1 MKRLA
6 LIVLAAAMLA
16 PAAGRAET
24 ARGDGAHAARVRAPT
39 RLLVE
44 AREFNL
50 ALSRSRVRPGTAIV
64 QLANRGEDPHD
75 LRLARIGGGGTARI
89 AETLPGDVGEWEGR
103 LRRGRYRVYCT
114 LEGHR
119 AAGMR
124 GVLTV
129 R

>member
-1 MKRLA
+1 MRLA
-6 LIVLAAAMLA
+6 ALLVLAIALLGVESAAAA
-16 PAAGRAET
+16 PA
-24 ARGDGAHAARVRAPT
+24 

-44 AREFNL
+44 GREYNL
-50 ALSRSRVRPGTAIV
+50 TLSRGKLKPGRAII

-75 LRLARIGGGGTARI
+75 LAIARIGGHRRGTI
-89 AETLPGDVGEWEGR
+89 AKTLPGELGEWEGT
-103 LRRGRYRVYCT
+103 LRRGRYRLFCT

-124 GVLTV
+124 ATLRV

>member
-1 MKRLA
+1 MRRAVLVVALLA
-6 LIVLAAAMLA
+6 FGATPAEAA
-16 PAAGRAET
+16 PS
-24 ARGDGAHAARVRAPT
+24 

-50 ALSRSRVRPGTAIV
+50 TLSRARIEPGRAIV

-75 LRLARIGGGGTARI
+75 LRITRVGGRRRGAI
-89 AETLPGDVGEWEGR
+89 SDVAPGEVGEWSGR
-103 LRRGRYRVYCT
+103 LRRGRYRLVCT

-119 AAGMR
+119 ALGMR
-124 GVLTV
+124 AVLRV

>member
-1 MKRLA
+1 MA
-6 LIVLAAAMLA
+6 LAAAPAEAA
-16 PAAGRAET
+16 PS
-24 ARGDGAHAARVRAPT
+24 

-50 ALSRSRVRPGTAIV
+50 VLSRPSVEAGQAIV

-75 LRLARIGGGGTARI
+75 LRLRRIGGRGGGSV
-89 AETLPGDVGEWEGR
+89 AETLPGEVGEWEGR
-103 LRRGRYRVYCT
+103 LRRGRYRLVCT

-119 AAGMR
+119 ALGMR
-124 GVLTV
+124 AVLRV

>member
-1 MKRLA
+1 VRRTALLA
-6 LIVLAAAMLA
+6 LAIALVAADTAAAA
-16 PAAGRAET
+16 PS
-24 ARGDGAHAARVRAPT
+24 

-50 ALSRSRVRPGTAIV
+50 TLSRAKIKRGPAIV

-75 LRLARIGGGGTARI
+75 MRIARIGGRRRGQI
-89 AETLPGDVGEWEGR
+89 AETLPGAVGEWEGR
-103 LRRGRYRVYCT
+103 LRRGRYRLFCT
-114 LEGHR
+114 IEGHR

-124 GVLTV
+124 AVLRV